1 MCVPIGAHNQYLT
14 GVLHALS
21 YCHVSGAK
29 AHMGVDKKGND
40 MTTSSARLMLF
51 SRAQEVLGIQEAEV
65 LMDMLTP
72 GEMFDAWRSD
82 TQAGFSLVRS
92 QLEISEAA
100 VKKEIVGVHQRID
113 SLELR
118 VSSLELKFAHLE
130 EKFELLRQELHL
142 EIRAAETR
150 IMQYVD
156 KRITHLAFG
165 IGIPFLLSNIALT
178 AVVLYK

>member
-1 MCVPIGAHNQYLT
+1 
-14 GVLHALS
+14 
-21 YCHVSGAK
+21 
-29 AHMGVDKKGND
+29 MGVDKKGND

-82 TQAGFSLVRS
+82 TQSGFSLVRS

-113 SLELR
+113 SLELS
-118 VSSLELKFAHLE
+118 VSSLELKFEHLEKKFEHVE
-130 EKFELLRQELHL
+130 EKFELLRQEVRH
-142 EIRAAETR
+142 EIRHESQELEAR
-150 IMQYVD
+150 LMKHID
-156 KRITHLAFG
+156 KRITRMAFG
-165 IGIPFLLSNIALT
+165 FGIPFILTNITLVAS
-178 AVVLYK
+178 VFYR

>member
-1 MCVPIGAHNQYLT
+1 
-14 GVLHALS
+14 
-21 YCHVSGAK
+21 
-29 AHMGVDKKGND
+29 MGVDKKGND

-92 QLEISEAA
+92 QLEISETA

-130 EKFELLRQELHL
+130 EKFELLRHQLHQEMRVEIQDL
-142 EIRAAETR
+142 ESRLMKHI
-150 IMQYVD
+150 D
-156 KRITHLAFG
+156 KRITRMAFG
-165 IGIPFLLSNIALT
+165 FGIPFILTNITLVAS
-178 AVVLYK
+178 VFYR